1 MDRPLFSETLSSR
14 RRQLG
19 FSTAQASRV
28 LRLKEEVLI
37 AFEEGDFEAMPKSG
51 YAQGMLSSYARYLGL
66 DAAQVVEMYADELEQ
81 WRREVSRRP
90 DGPHYGATTA
100 GQRSGGVGQPYVAS
114 RGLLPTS
121 GGPAGDM
128 GSFATTRVR
137 TRRPEAYDGYDSE
150 VESATYPNYQTQGY
164 HSSTHPYT
172 NRAPARRVRT
182 GTGRYHDDIQTRGV
196 ATREYEDDL
205 RIGMNARSYE
215 AASTQRGRRTSRS
228 TSSSGRQ
235 RVRRRTDGRGDS
247 RGRSGSSS
255 RRRGKQSSS
264 GILQSPAQAL
274 AVIGVA
280 IAVISVVLV
289 LSISSCINSNFNT
302 TRTVPVSTATT
313 TSNDAQAGGQD
324 ATAESGSIDAASDV
338 SLGTNKSDT
347 NTSQRNAQT
356 SVSISVADGAVTW
369 LEIDCDGTSEIAE
382 TVTGPWQNTYVVE
395 DSLTVQAGD
404 TTAVS
409 VIQNGRQVQFDS
421 MASGIGTIRIQG
433 TKPAKKSTKSED
445 EQQATSEGDQAETE
459 AASERMRS
467 STSSS
472 GTSSARM
479 GNNAQTDDESD
490 DKESP
495 ETTDGEYGDGYETTY

>member
-1 MDRPLFSETLSSR
+1 MDRPQFSETLSSR

-19 FSTAQASRV
+19 FSTAQATRV
-28 LRLKEEVLI
+28 LRLKEDVLI
-37 AFEEGDFEAMPKSG
+37 AFEEGNFEAMPKSG

-66 DAAQVVEMYADELEQ
+66 DAAQIVEMYADELEH
-81 WRREVSRRP
+81 WRREVARKP
-90 DGPHYGATTA
+90 GGPHYGATA
-100 GQRSGGVGQPYVAS
+100 GGQRSGGVGQPYVAS

-137 TRRPEAYDGYDSE
+137 TRRQEPYDGYERDDDT
-150 VESATYPNYQTQGY
+150 SAYADGPSQGY
-164 HSSTHPYT
+164 HTSSHPYT
-172 NRAPARRVRT
+172 NRAPARRVRSG
-182 GTGRYHDDIQTRGV
+182 GTRYYDDIQTRGV
-196 ATREYEDDL
+196 RARDYEDDL
-205 RIGMNARSYE
+205 RIGMDARSYE
-215 AASTQRGRRTSRS
+215 AASTQRGRRASRS

-235 RVRRRTDGRGDS
+235 RVRRRPDGRSGA

-255 RRRGKQSSS
+255 RRRNQQMSS
-264 GILQSPAQAL
+264 GLLQSPMQAF

-289 LSISSCINSNFNT
+289 LSISSCINSNFNA
-302 TRTVPVSTATT
+302 TRTVPVSTATST
-313 TSNDAQAGGQD
+313 NDGQATSKD
-324 ATAESGSIDAASDV
+324 ATSGSEAIDAGSDV
-338 SLGTNKSDT
+338 DIDT
-347 NTSQRNAQT
+347 ATRESTTSQRNAQT

-369 LEIDCDGTSEIAE
+369 LEIDCDGTSEVAE

-433 TKPAKKSTKSED
+433 TKSNTKSTRANDD
-445 EQQATSEGDQAETE
+445 EENTSEGDQGDD
-459 AASERMRS
+459 AAPSERMRN

-472 GTSSARM
+472 GTSSARI
-479 GNNAQTDDESD
+479 GNNAQTEGESD
-490 DKESP
+490 EDNSRE
-495 ETTDGEYGDGYETTY
+495 ETDREYDDANDNTY